1 MFSKTPLIRRLILLG
16 TPLTLTILMLFHPW
30 PYSDVLGQLV
40 PIAGWWTTL
49 HTLQFILFA
58 FMGAAVWLMTDGL
71 WGVDVIISRVGALVF
86 AIFYNI
92 GDAVAGISTGLLA
105 LSIADAP
112 SGEQATAMAGA
123 IETLFRDPIK
133 SLFFAIGQ
141 YGWDVALIAAA
152 VALYRAGAPR
162 VPLVLLALPVIL
174 IRYDHAVPY
183 GSLTFGSFFVI
194 ALWLELSSFRSSS
207 EPAAPKRAGSAT

>member
-1 MFSKTPLIRRLILLG
+1 VVHNPLVRRLTLLG

-40 PIAGWWTTL
+40 PIAAWWTTL

-71 WGVDVIISRVGALVF
+71 QGVAVMVSRVGALVF

-105 LSIADAP
+105 MSIADAP
-112 SGEQATAMAGA
+112 SGERGTAMAGA
-123 IETLFRDPIK
+123 SETLFRDPVK

-183 GSLTFGSFFVI
+183 GSLTFGSFLVV
-194 ALWLELSSFRSSS
+194 ALWLELSSFRSSRNPQRRS
-207 EPAAPKRAGSAT
+207 LDPR

>member
-1 MFSKTPLIRRLILLG
+1 VFSNLFIRRFTLLG
-16 TPLTLTILMLFHPW
+16 TPLFLTILMLFHPW

-58 FMGAAVWLMTDGL
+58 FMGAAVWLLTEGL
-71 WGVDVIISRVGALVF
+71 RGIAITISRVGALAF
-86 AIFYNI
+86 AIFYNL

-105 LSIADAP
+105 MSIADAP
-112 SGEQATAMAGA
+112 SGERATAIAWA
-123 IETLFRDPIK
+123 IEMLFRDPVK

-152 VALYRAGAPR
+152 VALYRAGGPR
-162 VPLVLLALPVIL
+162 VPLLLLALPVIL

-183 GSLTFGSFFVI
+183 GSLTFGSFFVV
-194 ALWLELSSFRSSS
+194 ALWLELSSFRSST
-207 EPAAPKRAGSAT
+207 EPAAPNFTAPTT